1 MIAIIKLT
9 NGVELIG
16 SITKQDSEFVTVQD
30 PLQINYRQRMDMAP
44 PTVFLHRYNPFAKNT
59 EHTFR
64 DAHVLSYAT
73 PLDGLLKYYTS
84 TLNSI
89 KDNVDALVDNELM
102 EAAASFSEESNDIE
116 RAMME
121 KAMMK
126 PTLN

>member
-1 MIAIIKLT
+1 MIAIIKFT

-16 SITKQDSEFVTVQD
+16 NITKQDNNFVTVED

-44 PTVFLHRYNPFAKNT
+44 PTVFLHRYNPFAKTT

-64 DAHVLSYAT
+64 DIHVLSYAT
-73 PLDGLLKYYTS
+73 PLDGLVKYYTT

-89 KDNVDALVDNELM
+89 KDEVDALVDNELM
-102 EAAASFSEESNDIE
+102 EAAASYSDEASDIE

-121 KAMMK
+121 KEALK
-126 PTLN
+126 PILN